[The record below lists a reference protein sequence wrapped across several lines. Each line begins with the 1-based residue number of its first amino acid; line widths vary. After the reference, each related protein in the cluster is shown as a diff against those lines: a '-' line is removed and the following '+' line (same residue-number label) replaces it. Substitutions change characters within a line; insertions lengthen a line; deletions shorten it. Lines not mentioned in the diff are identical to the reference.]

1 MIRPSA
7 PLFLC
12 TWILFATAPACGPA
26 SPPADT
32 TASEGTGASSS
43 GTTTATPTSGGPVTG
58 TSSETGVTAGS
69 ESTSSTA
76 TGPVATD
83 STSTDSTPTGSTS
96 TGPGSTTSTSTSTST
111 ETTSTSTSTSSSS
124 STTDGEAPASCPPFD
139 CQPIF
144 FEDENHEL
152 TDIESGWLFC
162 NEGSVHYREEAIDC
176 AHEVFWPKCEGQ
188 GGECATDDDCSGN
201 DTCANIYGDCYC
213 TPQCMSDSDCGDGR
227 ICVCAGSIP
236 GVGADLALK
245 NACVPADCAA
255 NADCAG
261 ECGCRGDKFF
271 CGTLEGAFCPTPDDE
286 CEDDEDCSNGNYCGW
301 DSDEKRWMCQG
312 WGICE

>member
-1 MIRPSA
+1 MIRRSA
-7 PLFLC
+7 PLLLGTWFLV
-12 TWILFATAPACGPA
+12 AMAPACGPA

-43 GTTTATPTSGGPVTG
+43 GTTTATPTSGGPATEPP
-58 TSSETGVTAGS
+58 SETEATASG
-69 ESTSSTA
+69 ESTA
-76 TGPVATD
+76 TEPVVTG
-83 STSTDSTPTGSTS
+83 STSPGSTS
-96 TGPGSTTSTSTSTST
+96 TGPGSTSTGPGSTSTTST
-111 ETTSTSTSTSSSS
+111 GAETTTSSTTGESSS
-124 STTDGEAPASCPPFD
+124 STGDGPGPASCPPVD

-144 FEDENHEL
+144 FEDENHDL

-162 NEGSVHYREEAIDC
+162 NEGTVHYREEAIDC

-188 GGECATDDDCSGN
+188 GGECATDGDCSGN
-201 DTCANIYGDCYC
+201 ETCANIYGDCYC
-213 TPQCMSDSDCGDGR
+213 TAQCMSDSDCGDGQ
-227 ICVCAGSIP
+227 ICLCAGDLP
-236 GVGADLALK
+236 AVGADLALK
-245 NACVPADCAA
+245 NQCVPADCTA

-286 CEDDEDCSNGNYCGW
+286 CEDDEDCEDGGYCGW
-301 DSDEKRWMCQG
+301 DSDQKRWVCQG